1 MCRHLLRYYVDDYP
15 AAEVSEY
22 LAAGLDAGDSCLTLL
37 TPAHRQAVESCMGE
51 RGIRFPAA
59 NCVVVDTDELLAQL
73 LVDGRLA
80 LDRASEML
88 APLMKPSGSARR
100 VCAVGDLAPTL
111 VGLGNIDDAVAF
123 EGLVHRLAVAHGA
136 VVLCAYP
143 IRSFGHRADLDGVM
157 RLSAQHSQVEFPA
170 QLWAQAL
177 LPPTP
182 QAARAEP

>member
-1 MCRHLLRYYVDDYP
+1 MGRHLLRYYVDDYP
-15 AAEVSEY
+15 AAEVGDY
-22 LAAGLDAGDSCLTLL
+22 LAAGLEAGDSCLTLL
-37 TPAHRQAVESCMGE
+37 TAAHRKAVESCMGE

-80 LDRASEML
+80 LDRAGELL

-123 EGLVHRLAVAHGA
+123 EGLVHRLALAHGA
-136 VVLCAYP
+136 VILCAYP
-143 IRSFGHRADLDGVM
+143 IRSFGHRADLDSVV
-157 RLSAQHSQVEFPA
+157 RLSAQHTELEFPA

-177 LPPTP
+177 LPPALE
-182 QAARAEP
+182 AARVES